1 MTRNDYSKS
10 QAAKDRAYIESWNSA
25 EAKAWLD
32 SLSLADRRRLDA
44 EGLLQ
49 PILDKVRS
57 SGSAT
62 LDRDVADSSLASEEV
77 DFAAAVDGPEEI
89 DESAEKSVES
99 AIYRALEAVCSSGG
113 GGYTPAAEKPAGEAL
128 AGAQRASQ
136 KEVEETLWDLLRRV
150 VGELLSAPNRSL
162 TVECLALVSG
172 LSYTGD
178 SMTEIAR
185 RHRVG
190 RAAVSKRC
198 VELTERL
205 GLPPSRAMR
214 SLTARRAYR
223 HAQLRLRNSKP
234 Q

>member
-1 MTRNDYSKS
+1 MRNDDYSQR
-10 QAAKDRAYIESWNSA
+10 QAAKDRAYIDSWNSA
-25 EAKAWLD
+25 EAKDWLD
-32 SLSLADRRRLDA
+32 SLSLADRRSLEAD
-44 EGLLQ
+44 GLLQ

-57 SGSAT
+57 SGCAT
-62 LDRDVADSSLASEEV
+62 LDRDVAESSLASEDV

-89 DESAEKSVES
+89 DEATGKPLKK
-99 AIYRALEAVCSSGG
+99 AFYHALEGLYGSGEGGDSPCANKAPQNGSGG
-113 GGYTPAAEKPAGEAL
+113 GHTPKEFDEK
-128 AGAQRASQ
+128 
-136 KEVEETLWDLLRRV
+136 LWDVMRRV
-150 VGELLSAPNRSL
+150 LGELLSAPNRGL
-162 TVECLALVSG
+162 TLECFALVSG

-178 SMTEIAR
+178 SMTQIAQ
-185 RHRVG
+185 RHGVG

-214 SLTARRAYR
+214 SLTARRAYS